1 VITEQIDPMP
11 DADKFNPK
19 EGYDGPNKFSELSEK
34 PGEGN

>member
-1 VITEQIDPMP
+1 MP

-19 EGYDGPNKFSELSEK
+19 EGYDGPNKLSEMSEK